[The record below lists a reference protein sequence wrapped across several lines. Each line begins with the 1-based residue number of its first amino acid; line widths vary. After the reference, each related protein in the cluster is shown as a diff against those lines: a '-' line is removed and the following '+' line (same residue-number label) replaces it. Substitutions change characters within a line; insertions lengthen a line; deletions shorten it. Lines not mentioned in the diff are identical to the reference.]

1 MRINHNIQALNAYRN
16 LAANQSSIS
25 KNLERLSSGLRINRA
40 ADDAAGLAISE
51 KMRSQ
56 IRGLQMAERNALDAI
71 SMIQTAEGALNEVH
85 SILQR
90 MRELAVQ
97 AANDTNTSEDR
108 EAIQKEINQLTSEI
122 NRIANATEYNTKKLL
137 NESVSNQ
144 ARSVQIATGSFS
156 AGSTAIDGTSL
167 QLNPESTMVAGD
179 YKVKIEDVATKSLQS
194 TGTVAGGVQ
203 QITLDP
209 TSSLAV
215 GSTYG
220 VKIEQQDVKVIT
232 NNPESSSAID
242 AVSIAPNSPLSDG
255 TVNLVIRR
263 TNDVSNFQADGTG
276 LTGVQLATTNADLNP
291 SDTFA
296 VKTVSQASDVRSGTA
311 TAVYINN
318 VTIDPSKFSLKDE
331 DFRLVYA
338 ETSPGQFTVTLQ
350 DKNGNNLSQAVILDN
365 NQQNYE
371 FYDLSGNKLGVSF
384 TTISNINGALSG
396 LSGSSEN
403 GKYNEF
409 DVDVALSLE
418 KNGTQIGT
426 ATITPT
432 DTAAGSVV
440 INDSDGTSYTIN
452 HDGYANTNVS
462 QTATFGV
469 QSTLEYSTDGT
480 TFTTFNAGD
489 NLTLNGGIFIDT
501 ADNITDYTTGNTTV
515 QIDVGTT
522 SSYTATLVDA
532 SGNALSAAPTLIV
545 DNNGTYSFGNGTG
558 VSFTTGTLSAGT
570 RTFTVGATVT
580 TKATL
585 STNGVEVETLNNITP
600 NTTLRFHNG
609 DLTMNIGALTN
620 GEASFTIM
628 GGTNDQSL
636 KIQIG
641 ANEGQ
646 MLSVGI
652 DDMRA
657 LALKL
662 SGNSASSAVSFTNHL
677 GETVTAYYTN
687 AAGVNNGDATEY
699 ALDVTTHEKATAAVK
714 VYDYAIARVSEQRS
728 SLGAIQNRL
737 EHTIN
742 NLKTAEENLTSSES
756 RIRDTDM
763 AMEMAE
769 FTKNNILTQAAQA
782 MLAQSNQLPQGILQL
797 LQS

>member
-71 SMIQTAEGALNEVH
+71 SLIQTAEGALNEVH

-122 NRIANATEYNTKKLL
+122 NRIANSTEYNTKKLL
-137 NESVSNQ
+137 NESVSSQ
-144 ARSVQIATGSFS
+144 ARSVQIAQGSFS
-156 AGSTAIDGTSL
+156 AGGTTIDGASL
-167 QLNPESTMVAGD
+167 KLDPESTMVAGN
-179 YKVKIEDVATKSLQS
+179 YKVKIEDVATKSIQS
-194 TGTVAGGVQ
+194 TGPAAGGVQ
-203 QITLDP
+203 QITLDA
-209 TSSLAV
+209 TSNLTV
-215 GSTYG
+215 GNTYG

-232 NNPESSSAID
+232 NNPGSSPAID
-242 AVSIAPNSPLSDG
+242 TVSIAPNSPLSDG

-263 TNDVSNFQADGTG
+263 TNTVNNFQSGGTG
-276 LTGVQLATTNADLNP
+276 LTGVQVSASADLDPN
-291 SDTFA
+291 DTF
-296 VKTVSQASDVRSGTA
+296 VIETKSQASGVQNGTA
-311 TAVYINN
+311 NGLYITN
-318 VTIDPSKFSLKDE
+318 VNIDSSKFSLKGE
-331 DFRLVYA
+331 DFRLVYT
-338 ETSPGQFTVTLQ
+338 ETSPGSGQFTVTLQ
-350 DKNGNNLSQAVILDN
+350 DKNGNDLSQAVILDN

-384 TTISNINGALSG
+384 TTISGINGTLAAA
-396 LSGSSEN
+396 SEN

-409 DVDVALSLE
+409 DIDIALSLK

-426 ATITPT
+426 AVITPT
-432 DTAAGSVV
+432 DGTAGNVT
-440 INDSDGTSYTIN
+440 INGSDGISYTIN
-452 HDGYANTNVS
+452 HNGYASTNINR
-462 QTATFGV
+462 TATFGI
-469 QSTLEYSTDGT
+469 QSMLSYSTDGA

-489 NLTLNGGIFIDT
+489 NLTLNGGIFVDT
-501 ADNITDYTTGNTTV
+501 ADNITDYTTGDTTV

-522 SSYTATLVDA
+522 SSYTATLVDDV
-532 SGNALSAAPTLIV
+532 GNALSGVPMLVV
-545 DNNGTYSFGNGTG
+545 DNNGVYSFGSGTG
-558 VSFTTGTLSAGT
+558 VSFTTDTLSAGT
-570 RTFTVGATVT
+570 RTFTVGATIA

-585 STNGVEVETLNNITP
+585 STNGVEVETLNNIAP
-600 NTTLRFHNG
+600 NTTLRFQNG

-620 GEASFTIM
+620 GEASFTIT

-662 SGNSASSAVSFTNHL
+662 SGNSAGGTVSFTNHL
-677 GETVTAYYTN
+677 GRPSPPTIRTRLASTMTA
-687 AAGVNNGDATEY
+687 
-699 ALDVTTHEKATAAVK
+699 
-714 VYDYAIARVSEQRS
+714 
-728 SLGAIQNRL
+728 
-737 EHTIN
+737 
-742 NLKTAEENLTSSES
+742 
-756 RIRDTDM
+756 
-763 AMEMAE
+763 
-769 FTKNNILTQAAQA
+769 
-782 MLAQSNQLPQGILQL
+782 
-797 LQS
+797 

>member
-16 LAANQSSIS
+16 LAANQSNIS

-122 NRIANATEYNTKKLL
+122 NRIANSTEYNTKKLL
-137 NESVSNQ
+137 NESVSSQ
-144 ARSVQIATGSFS
+144 ARSVQIAQGSFS
-156 AGSTAIDGTSL
+156 AGGTTIDGASL
-167 QLNPESTMVAGD
+167 KLDPESTMVAGN
-179 YKVKIEDVATKSLQS
+179 YKVKIEDVATKSIQS
-194 TGTVAGGVQ
+194 TGPAAGGVQ
-203 QITLDP
+203 QITLDA
-209 TSSLAV
+209 TSNLTV
-215 GSTYG
+215 GNTYG

-232 NNPESSSAID
+232 NNPGSSPAID
-242 AVSIAPNSPLSDG
+242 TVSIAPNSPLSDG

-263 TNDVSNFQADGTG
+263 TNAVNNFQSGGTG
-276 LTGVQLATTNADLNP
+276 LTGVQVSASADLDPN
-291 SDTFA
+291 DTF
-296 VKTVSQASDVRSGTA
+296 VIETKSQASGVQNGTA
-311 TAVYINN
+311 NGLYITN
-318 VTIDPSKFSLKDE
+318 VNIDSSKFSLKGE
-331 DFRLVYA
+331 DFRLVYT
-338 ETSPGQFTVTLQ
+338 ETSPGSGQFTVTLQ
-350 DKNGNNLSQAVILDN
+350 DKNGNDLSQAVILDN

-384 TTISNINGALSG
+384 TTISGINGTLAAA
-396 LSGSSEN
+396 SEN

-409 DVDVALSLE
+409 DIDIALSLK

-426 ATITPT
+426 AVITPT
-432 DTAAGSVV
+432 DGTAGNVT
-440 INDSDGTSYTIN
+440 INGSDGISYTIN
-452 HDGYANTNVS
+452 HNGYASTNINR
-462 QTATFGV
+462 TATFGI
-469 QSTLEYSTDGT
+469 QSMLSYSTDGS

-489 NLTLNGGIFIDT
+489 NLTLNGGIFVDT
-501 ADNITDYTTGNTTV
+501 ADNITDYATGDATV
-515 QIDVGTT
+515 QINVGTT

-532 SGNALSAAPTLIV
+532 SGNALSGVPTLIV
-545 DNNGTYSFGNGTG
+545 GNNGTYSFGSGTG
-558 VSFTTGTLSAGT
+558 VSFTTDTLSAGT

-585 STNGVEVETLNNITP
+585 STNGVDVETLNNIAP
-600 NTTLRFHNG
+600 NTTLRFQNG

-620 GEASFTIM
+620 GEASFTIT

-662 SGNSASSAVSFTNHL
+662 SGNSAGGTVSFTNHL

-687 AAGVNNGDATEY
+687 TAGVNNDGVTEY
-699 ALDVTTHEKATAAVK
+699 ALDVTTHEKATSAVK
-714 VYDYAIARVSEQRS
+714 VYDYAISRVSEQRS
-728 SLGAIQNRL
+728 SLGAVQNRL

-797 LQS
+797 LKS

>member
-97 AANDTNTSEDR
+97 AANDTNTAEDR

-122 NRIANATEYNTKKLL
+122 NRIANSTEYNTKKLL
-137 NESVSNQ
+137 NESVSSQ
-144 ARSVQIATGSFS
+144 ARSVQIAQDSFS
-156 AGSTAIDGTSL
+156 AGGTTIDGASL
-167 QLNPESTMVAGD
+167 KLDPESTIVAGN

-194 TGTVAGGVQ
+194 TGPIAGGVQ

-209 TSSLAV
+209 TSNLTV
-215 GSTYG
+215 GDTYG
-220 VKIEQQDVKVIT
+220 IKIDQQDVKVIT
-232 NNPESSSAID
+232 NNPETSSAID

-263 TNDVSNFQADGTG
+263 TNAVNNFQSGGTG
-276 LTGVQLATTNADLNP
+276 LTGVQVSASADLDPKN
-291 SDTFA
+291 DTF
-296 VKTVSQASDVRSGTA
+296 VIETKSQASGVQNGTA
-311 TAVYINN
+311 NGLYITN
-318 VTIDPSKFSLKDE
+318 VNIDSSKFLLKKGE

-338 ETSPGQFTVTLQ
+338 ETSPSSGQFTVTLQ
-350 DKNGNNLSQAVILDN
+350 DKNGNDLSQAVILDN

-384 TTISNINGALSG
+384 TTISGINGTLAAA
-396 LSGSSEN
+396 SEN

-409 DVDVALSLE
+409 DIDIALSLK

-426 ATITPT
+426 AVITPT
-432 DTAAGSVV
+432 DGTAGNVT
-440 INDSDGTSYTIN
+440 INGSDGISYTIN
-452 HDGYANTNVS
+452 HNGYASTNINR
-462 QTATFGV
+462 TATFGI
-469 QSTLEYSTDGT
+469 QSMLSYSTDGA

-489 NLTLNGGIFIDT
+489 NLTLNGGIFVDT
-501 ADNITDYTTGNTTV
+501 ADNITDYTTGDTTV

-522 SSYTATLVDA
+522 SSYTATLVDDV
-532 SGNALSAAPTLIV
+532 GNALSGVPMLVV
-545 DNNGTYSFGNGTG
+545 DNNGVYSFGSGTG
-558 VSFTTGTLSAGT
+558 VSFTTDTLSAGT
-570 RTFTVGATVT
+570 RTFTVGATIA

-585 STNGVEVETLNNITP
+585 STNGVEVETLNNIAP
-600 NTTLRFHNG
+600 NTTLRFQNG

-620 GEASFTIM
+620 GEASFTIT

-646 MLSVGI
+646 MLSIGI

-657 LALKL
+657 FALKL
-662 SGNSASSAVSFTNHL
+662 SSNTAGSSVSFTNHL
-677 GETVTAYYTN
+677 GETITAYYTTTAN
-687 AAGVNNGDATEY
+687 VNNGDVTEY
-699 ALDVTTHEKATAAVK
+699 GLDVTTHEKATAAVK
-714 VYDYAIARVSEQRS
+714 VYDYAIAQVSAQRS
-728 SLGAIQNRL
+728 SLGAVQNRL

-797 LQS
+797 LKS

>member
-97 AANDTNTSEDR
+97 AANDTNTAEDR

-122 NRIANATEYNTKKLL
+122 NRIANSTEYNTKKLL
-137 NESVSNQ
+137 NESVSSQ
-144 ARSVQIATGSFS
+144 ARSVQIAQGSFS
-156 AGSTAIDGTSL
+156 AGGTAIDGTSL
-167 QLNPESTMVAGD
+167 QLDPESTIVAGN

-194 TGTVAGGVQ
+194 TGPIAGGVQ
-203 QITLDP
+203 QITLDA
-209 TSSLAV
+209 TSNLTI
-215 GSTYG
+215 GNTYG

-232 NNPESSSAID
+232 NNPGSSPAID
-242 AVSIAPNSPLSDG
+242 TVSIAPNSPLSDG

-263 TNDVSNFQADGTG
+263 TNAVNNFQSGGTG
-276 LTGVQLATTNADLNP
+276 LTGVQVSASADLDPN
-291 SDTFA
+291 DTF
-296 VKTVSQASDVRSGTA
+296 VIETKSQASGVQNGTA
-311 TAVYINN
+311 NGLYITN
-318 VTIDPSKFSLKDE
+318 VNIDSSKFLLNGE
-331 DFRLVYA
+331 DFRLVYT
-338 ETSPGQFTVTLQ
+338 ETSSGSGQFTVTLQ
-350 DKNGNNLSQAVILDN
+350 DKNGNDLSQAVILDN

-371 FYDLSGNKLGVSF
+371 FYDLLSGNKLGVSF
-384 TTISNINGALSG
+384 TTISDINRTLAAA
-396 LSGSSEN
+396 SEN

-409 DVDVALSLE
+409 DIDIALSLK

-426 ATITPT
+426 AVITPT
-432 DTAAGSVV
+432 DGTAGNVT
-440 INDSDGTSYTIN
+440 INGSDGISYTIN
-452 HDGYANTNVS
+452 HNGYASTNINR
-462 QTATFGV
+462 TATFGI
-469 QSTLEYSTDGT
+469 QSMLSYSTDGA

-489 NLTLNGGIFIDT
+489 NLTLNGGIFVDT
-501 ADNITDYTTGNTTV
+501 ADNITDYTTGDTTV

-522 SSYTATLVDA
+522 SSYTATLVDDV
-532 SGNALSAAPTLIV
+532 GNALSGVPMLVV
-545 DNNGTYSFGNGTG
+545 DNNGVYSFGSGTG
-558 VSFTTGTLSAGT
+558 VSFTTDTLSAGT
-570 RTFTVGATVT
+570 RTFTVGATIA

-585 STNGVEVETLNNITP
+585 STNGVEVETLNNIAP
-600 NTTLRFHNG
+600 NTTLRFQNG

-620 GEASFTIM
+620 GEASFTIT

-662 SGNSASSAVSFTNHL
+662 SGNSAGGTVSFTNHL

-687 AAGVNNGDATEY
+687 TAGVNNDGVTEY
-699 ALDVTTHEKATAAVK
+699 ALDVTTHEKATSAVK
-714 VYDYAIARVSEQRS
+714 VYDYAISRVSEQRS
-728 SLGAIQNRL
+728 SLGAVQNRL

-797 LQS
+797 LKS

>member
-71 SMIQTAEGALNEVH
+71 SLIQTAEGALNEVH

-122 NRIANATEYNTKKLL
+122 NRIANSTEYNTKKLL
-137 NESVSNQ
+137 NESVSSQ
-144 ARSVQIATGSFS
+144 ARSVQIAQGSFS
-156 AGSTAIDGTSL
+156 AGGTTIDGASL
-167 QLNPESTMVAGD
+167 KLDPESTMVAGN
-179 YKVKIEDVATKSLQS
+179 YKVKIEDVATKSIQS
-194 TGTVAGGVQ
+194 TGPAAGGVQ
-203 QITLDP
+203 QITLDA
-209 TSSLAV
+209 TSNLTV
-215 GSTYG
+215 GNTYG

-232 NNPESSSAID
+232 NNPGSSPAID
-242 AVSIAPNSPLSDG
+242 TVSIAPNSPLSDG

-263 TNDVSNFQADGTG
+263 TNAVNNFQSGGTG
-276 LTGVQLATTNADLNP
+276 LTGVQVSASADLDPN
-291 SDTFA
+291 DTF
-296 VKTVSQASDVRSGTA
+296 VIETKSQASGVQNGTA
-311 TAVYINN
+311 NGLYITN
-318 VTIDPSKFSLKDE
+318 VNIDSSKFSLKGE
-331 DFRLVYA
+331 DFRLVYT
-338 ETSPGQFTVTLQ
+338 ETSPGSGQFTVTLQ
-350 DKNGNNLSQAVILDN
+350 DKNGNDLSQAVILDN

-384 TTISNINGALSG
+384 TTISGINGTLAAA
-396 LSGSSEN
+396 SEN

-409 DVDVALSLE
+409 DIDIALSLK

-426 ATITPT
+426 AVITPT
-432 DTAAGSVV
+432 DGTAGNVT
-440 INDSDGTSYTIN
+440 INGSDGISYTIN
-452 HDGYANTNVS
+452 HNGYASTNIN
-462 QTATFGV
+462 QTATFGI
-469 QSTLEYSTDGT
+469 QSTLSYSTDGA

-489 NLTLNGGIFIDT
+489 NLTLNGGIFVDT
-501 ADNITDYTTGNTTV
+501 ADNITDYATGDTTV

-522 SSYTATLVDA
+522 SSYTATLVDEA
-532 SGNALSAAPTLIV
+532 GSALSGVPTLIV
-545 DNNGTYSFGNGTG
+545 DNNGTYSFGSGTG
-558 VSFTTGTLSAGT
+558 VSFTTDTLSAGT
-570 RTFTVGATVT
+570 RTFTVGATIA

-585 STNGVEVETLNNITP
+585 STNGVEVETLNNIAP

-609 DLTMNIGALTN
+609 DLTMDIGALTN
-620 GEASFTIM
+620 GEASFTIT

-662 SGNSASSAVSFTNHL
+662 SGNSAGGTVSFTNHL

-687 AAGVNNGDATEY
+687 TAGVNNDGVTEY
-699 ALDVTTHEKATAAVK
+699 ALDVTTHEKATSAVK
-714 VYDYAIARVSEQRS
+714 VYDYAISRVSEQRS
-728 SLGAIQNRL
+728 SLGAVQNRL

-797 LQS
+797 LKS